1 MESKLAQV
9 SRKKRQQQSQ
19 TSWKKNIPRVE
30 RTLVTMGREVFR
42 EMKSLN
48 PNKSTEKGHVR
59 LQTFV
64 VNFSLLCALFLCV
77 YQLFFYFQK
86 DTYLFNIFQIMPHL
100 PSLLGLAPQSY
111 TRAHLYFLSSC
122 LAFSLLISILR
133 NRDTRIDAQ
142 KCSK

>member
-19 TSWKKNIPRVE
+19 TSWKKNIPWVE

-59 LQTFV
+59 LRAFV

-77 YQLFFYFQK
+77 Y
-86 DTYLFNIFQIMPHL
+86 
-100 PSLLGLAPQSY
+100 
-111 TRAHLYFLSSC
+111 
-122 LAFSLLISILR
+122 
-133 NRDTRIDAQ
+133 
-142 KCSK
+142 